1 MICDIALHGIRCMGM
16 ICDILLTPAKTY
28 KNHPVAVE
36 FLAEI
41 VGKYGKVDVC
51 FLGLRYVFLSPL

>member
-1 MICDIALHGIRCMGM
+1 MGM

-36 FLAEI
+36 FLSEMFSLNEFCSDIFIDNLKIMGYNVA
-41 VGKYGKVDVC
+41 
-51 FLGLRYVFLSPL
+51 